1 MTAEKS
7 KVRVHVDFDV
17 QKQQKLPRL
26 SRRSVQDCCETSDEA
41 LYRRHVSSKSLDF
54 CKRTGTRNSPAIYTF
69 DWGCVSALTYFT
81 YPPTNSEQEVPPIP
95 DNQITAR
102 ALFDPTSQ
110 DKRTM
115 NKASPVDD
123 EPTHVDA
130 AEKIYD
136 TVKGVWGW
144 GKTVVIVSPFLGMA
158 EILAG
163 KVVESAGTSLE
174 DVDNAVTGKLQGL
187 DDGILN
193 PVIHVVVKT
202 MMDAAIQ
209 TGDFI
214 GPIVLTILKPLD
226 FMLKSE
232 PENGPSPHAVTRPAA

>member
-1 MTAEKS
+1 MLTLMCKS
-7 KVRVHVDFDV
+7 NKNYQDCLEDLFKIVVKRQTRHCIGDM
-17 QKQQKLPRL
+17 
-26 SRRSVQDCCETSDEA
+26 SVQNHWISASVLAQEIHRQYIP
-41 LYRRHVSSKSLDF
+41 LIGVVSPHSLI
-54 CKRTGTRNSPAIYTF
+54 S
-69 DWGCVSALTYFT
+69 
-81 YPPTNSEQEVPPIP
+81 TNSEQEVPPIP

-123 EPTHVDA
+123 EPMHVDA

-144 GKTVVIVSPFLGMA
+144 GKTVVVVSPFLGMA